1 MEPEDAT
8 EGSNVLQKG
17 RFDTT
22 GGQWKLQVDGEEAH
36 PSCILQSDGIAGR
49 QFAEAVAEVSVADG
63 DWHDIECARVEDELT
78 VTVDGAATTVPSEVG
93 PISNGRRC
101 GLRRP
106 VSTRAMISSG
116 ALSMRFASAYPPALE
131 IAAALASAP
140 AIEA

>member
-93 PISNGRRC
+93 PISNGA
-101 GLRRP
+101 P
-106 VSTRAMISSG
+106 
-116 ALSMRFASAYPPALE
+116 MR
-131 IAAALASAP
+131 IAAAGVNQGDDQFRGSIDEVRFCIP
-140 AIEA
+140 TCP